1 MKPQKPRPRL
11 SLFLAG
17 LMLVAFGGTLAPANA
32 QTQPAP
38 PVVNTQTQPAATAT
52 QTPAAPVAPQ
62 ASAQATGAPVRLNV
76 IVSDESKRVVGDL
89 RREDFRVEEDGVPQA
104 ITHFAR
110 EESPVSYTLVVD
122 NSGSLRGVL
131 DYILRACAALVS
143 ANRPGDE
150 TSLTRFVGS
159 DQIEV
164 PQDFTAEQWRLVRAI
179 ESMYV
184 EGGQTAIVDAVYLSA
199 QRVAERRTDEAG
211 RRRALVLLTDGE
223 DRSSYHK
230 QSDLQKLLRTHDVQV
245 FVIGVVSVLG
255 KSQALFGK
263 GPREKATA
271 FLNNLAQE
279 TGGRAFFPKNAKEM
293 QEAVEE
299 IARDLRSQYVIG
311 YQTSNANRDGKFR
324 KIQVKLV
331 EAAAAAGST
340 RTVHARSGY
349 FAPDAKGA
357 EKK

>member
-1 MKPQKPRPRL
+1 MKPQTPRPHL
-11 SLFLAG
+11 LPFLPA
-17 LMLVAFGGTLAPANA
+17 LILVACGVTVASSNA

-38 PVVNTQTQPAATAT
+38 PLVNTQSQPPATAT
-52 QTPAAPVAPQ
+52 QTPAARVA
-62 ASAQATGAPVRLNV
+62 AQAAAQPAGAPVRLNV
-76 IVSDESKRVVGDL
+76 IVSDESKRAVGDL
-89 RREDFRVEEDGVPQA
+89 RREDFRVEEDGVPQT
-104 ITHFAR
+104 ITYFAR

-131 DYILRACAALVS
+131 DHILRACAALVS

-159 DQIEV
+159 HQIEV
-164 PQDFTAEQWRLVRAI
+164 PQDFTAEQWKLVTAI

-184 EGGQTAIVDAVYLSA
+184 EGGQTALVDAVYLSA
-199 QRVAERRTDEAG
+199 QRVAVRRADEAG

-223 DRSSYHK
+223 DRSSYYK
-230 QSDLQKLLRTHDVQV
+230 QSELQKLLRTHDVQV
-245 FVIGVVSVLG
+245 FVIGAVSILG
-255 KSQALFGK
+255 KGQALFGK

-271 FLNNLAQE
+271 FLNKLAQE
-279 TGGRAFFPKNAKEM
+279 TGGRAFFPRNVQEM

-299 IARDLRSQYVIG
+299 ITRDLRAQYVIG
-311 YQTSNANRDGKFR
+311 YQTSNVNRDGKFR
-324 KIQVKLV
+324 KLQVKPG
-331 EAAAAAGST
+331 EGAAGGK

>member
-1 MKPQKPRPRL
+1 MKSEKSRTRRL
-11 SLFLAG
+11 PFLLG
-17 LMLVAFGGTLAPANA
+17 LMLVACCDAGRA
-32 QTQPAP
+32 Q
-38 PVVNTQTQPAATAT
+38 VSNTQAQPPATAT
-52 QTPAAPVAPQ
+52 QTPTPAAPQ
-62 ASAQATGAPVRLNV
+62 TTAQPAGAPVRLNV
-76 IVSDESKRVVGDL
+76 IVSDESKGVVGDL
-89 RREDFRVEEDGVPQA
+89 RREDFRVEEDGVPQT

-131 DYILRACAALVS
+131 DDILRACAALVS

-150 TSLTRFVGS
+150 TSLTRFVGR

-164 PQDFTAEQWRLVRAI
+164 TQDFTAEQWRLVRAI

-199 QRVAERRTDEAG
+199 ERVAERRTGEAG

-223 DRSSYHK
+223 DRSSYYK

-255 KSQALFGK
+255 KGQALFGK
-263 GPREKATA
+263 GPRDKATA
-271 FLNNLAQE
+271 FLNGLAQE
-279 TGGRAFFPKNAKEM
+279 TGGRAFFPKNAREM
-293 QEAVEE
+293 QEAVAE
-299 IARDLRSQYVIG
+299 IARDLRAQYVIS
-311 YQTSNANRDGKFR
+311 YHTSNANRDGKFR
-324 KIQVKLV
+324 KIQVGLS
-331 EAAAAAGST
+331 ETAGGGK

-357 EKK
+357 EKKESKDKAPHLRSP

>member
-1 MKPQKPRPRL
+1 MKPQKPRPSHL
-11 SLFLAG
+11 PFLIA
-17 LMLVAFGGTLAPANA
+17 LLLVACGVTVATANA

-38 PVVNTQTQPAATAT
+38 PIVTKQTQPAATAT
-52 QTPAAPVAPQ
+52 QTPAAPA
-62 ASAQATGAPVRLNV
+62 AAQAAAQAAGAPVRLNV
-76 IVSDESKRVVGDL
+76 IVSDESKGVVAGL
-89 RREDFRVEEDGVPQA
+89 RGEDFRVEEDGVPQT

-122 NSGSLRGVL
+122 NSASLRGVL
-131 DYILRACAALVS
+131 DDILRACAALVS

-150 TSLTRFVGS
+150 TSLTRFVGR
-159 DQIEV
+159 DQITV

-184 EGGQTAIVDAVYLSA
+184 EGGQTALVDAVYLSA
-199 QRVAERRTDEAG
+199 ERVAERRTDEAG

-223 DRSSYHK
+223 DRASRYR
-230 QSDLQKLLRTHDVQV
+230 QSELQKLLRTHDVQV

-255 KSQALFGK
+255 KSQSLFGK

-271 FLNNLAQE
+271 FLNSLAQE

-299 IARDLRSQYVIG
+299 IARDLRAQYVIG

-324 KIQVKLV
+324 KVQVKLV
-331 EAAAAAGST
+331 GATTAAGGK

-349 FAPDAKGA
+349 LAPDAKGA